1 MNKKQTKKLEIKEVV
16 INALRSSSDMT
27 GEWETHA
34 DIDFLL
40 NVPFPFQIFH
50 DSYVID
56 RIKLSYGWDG
66 AHLFYANESQ
76 IFPSLPVSK
85 IFVHKLYD
93 TLLVVQKEE
102 RFKNYRFE
110 DDLMDML
117 QDARE
122 ITLY

>member
-1 MNKKQTKKLEIKEVV
+1 MDKKEVKKLGIKEVV

-40 NVPFPFQIFH
+40 DVPFPFQIFH

-56 RIKLSYGWDG
+56 RVKLTSGWDG
-66 AHLFYANESQ
+66 VYLFYANESQ
-76 IFPSLPVSK
+76 LFPSLPVSK
-85 IFVHKLYD
+85 VFVHKIYD

-102 RFKNYRFE
+102 RFKKYSFE

-117 QDARE
+117 QDTRE